1 MHECAHVYEGGGG
14 MTELVPCFCSTPY
27 LPPWPPRPRLL
38 TLFPEHPKW
47 AEGVS
52 RGPPRPHLLTLF
64 PEHPEWAEGVSRGP
78 PTAPILTLP
87 AVWLPTLLP
96 PVCSLSSK
104 IHTILTQRTQVV
116 PEDSCPLG
124 DGNLQL
130 DRVQSWEHPCPPQ
143 RLLSDPSVEYPRWGH
158 VWARLALLT
167 CCRWARCAQ
176 GGLP

>member
-1 MHECAHVYEGGGG
+1 MRACVHECAHVYEGGGR

-52 RGPPRPHLLTLF
+52 RGPP
-64 PEHPEWAEGVSRGP
+64 
-78 PTAPILTLP
+78 TAPILTLP

-96 PVCSLSSK
+96 PVSSLSSK

-130 DRVQSWEHPCPPQ
+130 DRVRSWEHPCPPQ
-143 RLLSDPSVEYPRWGH
+143 HLLSDPSVEYPRWGH

>member
-1 MHECAHVYEGGGG
+1 MPGRGFCAEGGGDYILPWG
-14 MTELVPCFCSTPY
+14 ARPASETPMAAP
-27 LPPWPPRPRLL
+27 LPVATKASGNLRCI
-38 TLFPEHPKW
+38 
-47 AEGVS
+47 S
-52 RGPPRPHLLTLF
+52 LLTLF

-130 DRVQSWEHPCPPQ
+130 DRVRSWEHPCPPQ
-143 RLLSDPSVEYPRWGH
+143 HLLSDPSVEYPRWGH